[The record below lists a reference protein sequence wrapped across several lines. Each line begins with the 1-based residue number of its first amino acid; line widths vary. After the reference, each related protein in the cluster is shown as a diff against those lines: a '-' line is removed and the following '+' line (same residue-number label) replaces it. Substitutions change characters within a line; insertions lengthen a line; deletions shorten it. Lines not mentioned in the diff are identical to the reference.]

1 MKLHTGLQKGLHPYR
16 PDSDEP
22 LVLAFDTA
30 TAAVAAALLQGDRVL
45 GEVQSMAERNHSVY
59 IIPQLQQL
67 LQETGVPAESLTGL
81 AVGVG
86 PGSYTGVR
94 IAVTAAKTLAWV
106 WDKPLVGVS
115 SLEQLA
121 LGGGPVADSQQAD
134 DSAVEW
140 VVPLMDARRGQVYTA
155 AFSAEP
161 NQWSRLAE
169 DRIRL
174 MRDWCGELLGRLD
187 DMDSANQP
195 ACVRFTGDPALH
207 VEAIEAFG
215 AEVAQR
221 HSAIRIT
228 INPHVSEGRWAAL
241 LGSVRLLAGERDEMH
256 DLTPNYTQLAEA
268 EVKLQARL
276 REGS

>member
-1 MKLHTGLQKGLHPYR
+1 M
-16 PDSDEP
+16 
-22 LVLAFDTA
+22 LAFDTA
-30 TAAVAAALLQGDRVL
+30 TAAIAAALLQGDRVL
-45 GEVQSMAERNHSVY
+45 GEVQSLAERNHSVH

-67 LQETGVPAESLTGL
+67 LQEAGVTPQSLTGL

-121 LGGGPVADSQQAD
+121 LGGGPVGDSQSAG
-134 DSAVEW
+134 DSVMEW
-140 VVPLMDARRGQVYTA
+140 GVPLMDARRGQVYTA
-155 AFSAEP
+155 AFSADP
-161 NQWSRLAE
+161 DQWMRLAE

-187 DMDSANQP
+187 AIDADAQP

-207 VEAIEAFG
+207 IAEIEAFE
-215 AEVAQR
+215 AELNRRHPSIRVAV
-221 HSAIRIT
+221 S
-228 INPHVSEGRWAAL
+228 PHVSEGRWAAL
-241 LGSVRLLAGERDEMH
+241 LGSVRLFAGERDEAH
-256 DLTPNYTQLAEA
+256 DLIPNYTQLAEA